1 MENVKRVPV
10 VLQMEAVECGA
21 ASLAMILAYYKRFI
35 PLEKMRI
42 DCNVTR
48 DGSLAKYI
56 VKAAAKH
63 ELETKAYKM
72 DPEQIRQR
80 QDFPMIIHW
89 NFNHFVVLCGFRGTD
104 AVINDPASGRIR
116 VPAEVFDR
124 SFTGIAL
131 CFRPGEAF
139 ERIGMPAQTG
149 GFIKKMCRGQKAAFV
164 FVIVLGAVYSL
175 LNGLPPVFYKIFTD
189 RILLGGSPEWLPALL
204 FAMLATGTGML
215 LAGGLQV
222 LFAKRLQAQLRIRE
236 AAVFFRKLF
245 RLPAAFFDQRFCG
258 DIVSRQQDGQ
268 EIISLFFERI
278 LPALMEVIL
287 MLCLYGLMFS
297 LDVRMS
303 LVAAAAGI
311 LQLLAALLRARHY
324 GNLGRNLSR
333 DSGKLSGVKL
343 SGISMIETIKAS
355 GAEQGLLERIL
366 GYQTRYDNARL
377 ELEKSRI
384 RLGILPG
391 LMAGL
396 SNGIILILGIYA
408 VFEGKQTI
416 GTLAAFQAFL
426 QLCFSPMTSFAQ
438 GIQAAQ
444 EMKGNV
450 ERVQDVLEYED
461 DPLSGGAAL
470 PGSDV
475 LPETENDPLS
485 GGAVLPEM
493 ENDPLSGGAVLP
505 ETENAGRLTGRLC
518 VRDISFGYSPVTE
531 PLIRSFSM
539 EAEPGKVIALAGG
552 SGSGKSTVAK
562 LLCGLYPC
570 ASGAVLYDDVRLEK
584 LDIRLLRRSVAV
596 VDQQIALFGGT
607 VRDNIT
613 MWDDSIRQEKVIQA
627 CKDACIHQDI
637 MARKH
642 GYQHVIREGG
652 SDFSGGQR
660 QRMEIARALV
670 KDPSVLIM
678 DEATSALDVMTEQKV
693 MDAVRRRGMTCVVI
707 AHRLS
712 TIRDADEIIML
723 ECGVIKE
730 RGTHE
735 ELMAADGA
743 YAALLRA
750 DEEGASPIKQESAE
764 QADVQKGE

>member
-204 FAMLATGTGML
+204 LAMLATGTGML

-236 AAVFFRKLF
+236 AAVFFRKLL

-303 LVAAAAGI
+303 LVAAVAGI

-391 LMAGL
+391 LMAGF

-408 VFEGKQTI
+408 VFEGQQTI

-438 GIQAAQ
+438 GLQAAQ

-485 GGAVLPEM
+485 GGA
-493 ENDPLSGGAVLP
+493 ALP

-570 ASGAVLYDDVRLEK
+570 ASGAVLYDDVRLEE

-596 VDQQIALFGGT
+596 VDQQIALFRGT

-712 TIRDADEIIML
+712 TIRDCDRILYL
-723 ECGVIKE
+723 EQGRIAE
-730 RGTHE
+730 QGTYE
-735 ELMAADGA
+735 ELLHCNGRFAQMAKRQ
-743 YAALLRA
+743 LL
-750 DEEGASPIKQESAE
+750 
-764 QADVQKGE
+764 